1 MLVIMIVDAV
11 VLGVLLVSAVF
22 AFLRGFIREVL
33 TILGVVGGLAASVA
47 FGAQLRPLMNQWLG
61 VDKNAADPQMLAGV
75 VPYTVVAEVLAYG
88 AIFLIVVIVLSLV
101 SHLLAGWARTLGLG
115 AIDRT
120 LGVVFGIARGI
131 LVLAVIYLL
140 PYLLFKDDARQQWPW
155 LKESR
160 TIVYIEATS
169 KWLAD
174 FLPESM
180 RNTDPASLAESA
192 TSVTKA
198 TRDKLKDLELLK
210 DENVGD
216 KDVST
221 PEEEGYDPA
230 LRQDMQEL
238 MLEQSGDIPPPM
250 PESSP
255 QTDGTA
261 QPAIKTNE

>member
-1 MLVIMIVDAV
+1 MIVDAV